1 MPAGQREA
9 GFLVTG
15 QREMSGTE
23 LGNTVALLAAI
34 LIWRRRKLALM
45 NILMATAAFYLS
57 DPKHGV
63 LTLWDMA
70 FFAFHFRMPAF
81 EWIAARSMFLNSE
94 SRRLEP
100 IHRMTD
106 GAISAAGPRQ
116 ELALVI
122 IGMASRA
129 RRVSYRRLEVTASVA
144 SAARHAAVLPEKRKS
159 GL

>member
-15 QREMSGTE
+15 QREMRGTE

-34 LIWRRRKLALM
+34 LIWRRRKLAFV
-45 NILMATAAFYLS
+45 NILMTTAAFRLS

-63 LTLWDMA
+63 LPLWDMA
-70 FFAFHFRMPAF
+70 FFAFHFGVAAF
-81 EWIAARSMFLNSE
+81 EWIAARSMFLNSK
-94 SRRLEP
+94 SRRLESV
-100 IHRMTD
+100 HRMTD
-106 GAISAAGPRQ
+106 SALSAAGARQ

-129 RRVSYRRLEVTASVA
+129 RRVSYRRFEVTAGVA
-144 SAARHAAVLPEKRKS
+144 FAARHAAVLPEKRKS

>member
-1 MPAGQREA
+1 MPSGQREA
-9 GFLVTG
+9 DLLVTG
-15 QREMSGTE
+15 QREMRGTE

-34 LIWRRRKLALM
+34 LIWRRRKLAFV
-45 NILMATAAFYLS
+45 NILMTTAAFRLS

-70 FFAFHFRMPAF
+70 FFALHFGMATF
-81 EWIAARSMFLNSE
+81 ERIAACSMFLNSK
-94 SRRLEP
+94 SRRLESV
-100 IHRMTD
+100 HRMTD
-106 GAISAAGPRQ
+106 CAISAAGARQ

-129 RRVSYRRLEVTASVA
+129 RRVSYRRFEVTASVA
-144 SAARHAAVLPEKRKS
+144 FAARHAAVLPEKRKS